1 MLNEEMEKGR
11 FVQSLLVFLKENKD
25 AHPIYMM
32 LMNGKKPGI
41 NYDDGPIDVAGQNEI
56 MFMTMM
62 YKKFG
67 HYDLENFKNRVRWFF
82 LKNGIPLPPEEKA
95 LAKESVARTTGC
107 LFPIVVLF
115 IIGIILYVIIK

>member
-41 NYDDGPIDVAGQNEI
+41 NYDDGPIDVAGQNEYYSI
-56 MFMTMM
+56 YMGPTRFESI
-62 YKKFG
+62 KS
-67 HYDLENFKNRVRWFF
+67 FKDSNPSF
-82 LKNGIPLPPEEKA
+82 LIQTNIPVE
-95 LAKESVARTTGC
+95 
-107 LFPIVVLF
+107 
-115 IIGIILYVIIK
+115 